1 MRFGR
6 GAVIDER
13 EVAGRQG
20 APFAERRVL
29 DALVVDGHDAL
40 GLLARSVDDLVD
52 LLDLDADPS
61 PLRICR
67 EIRPDGTVVLGHA
80 DPGRDPLLS
89 YVVGGVDGDAT

>member
-1 MRFGR
+1 M
-6 GAVIDER
+6 IDDR

-20 APFAERRVL
+20 APFAQRRVL

-52 LLDLDADPS
+52 LLDLESDPS

-67 EIRPDGTVVLGHA
+67 AVRTDGTVVLGHA

-89 YVVGGVDGDAT
+89 FVVGGVDGDAT